1 MEALAMRVLQLAKRS
16 VTLLA
21 AVSVALIGCSDSG
34 PDVPF
39 NPAGTSADIEAVNAA
54 FGSSTFASFSSLSV
68 LFDAA
73 YTGFPLVSSSARAL
87 DIRAGNATGMRAAAI
102 RSAKRLA
109 ALRPAPP
116 NNSFS
121 ASSAAIPSEIAGK
134 TYEYS
139 GGSYVPT
146 DRTGAPANGVR
157 FLLYAVDPVTF
168 QPVEPLVETGHVDIT
183 DLSGTTTQSARVE
196 VVSGTTTYLDYTVTA
211 SSVTG
216 RVTVIGFVTDGTHR
230 ANLNLLAT
238 LTSANSLTLVYGLDV
253 PQRDVSI
260 VLNLTAT
267 GLDTETSTFN
277 VLLSMSGPNGTLSIS
292 GQFTSTGGTLTVR
305 TGDRTLAIITVSGTA
320 EPVITG
326 ADGLPISDE
335 DAAALRRVF
344 QLAAEAFASFE
355 GLLGPVGFFLEPAA

>member
-1 MEALAMRVLQLAKRS
+1 MRVMQLAKRS

-21 AVSVALIGCSDSG
+21 AVTVVLTGCGDSG

-73 YTGFPLVSSSARAL
+73 YPTPLIASSAAAM
-87 DIRAGNATGMRAAAI
+87 DIRAHGPAGMRAAAI

-109 ALRPAPP
+109 ALLPTAAHK
-116 NNSFS
+116 SFS

-139 GGSYVPT
+139 GGTYVPT

-168 QPVEPLVETGHVDIT
+168 APVEPLVETGHVDIT
-183 DLSGTTTQSARVE
+183 DLSGTSTQAARVQ
-196 VVSGTTTYLDYTVTA
+196 VVSGTTPYLDYTVVANSAT
-211 SSVTG
+211 
-216 RVTVIGFVTDGTHR
+216 VTVIGFVTDGNHQ
-230 ANLNLLAT
+230 ANFNLRAT
-238 LTSANSLTLVYGLDV
+238 LNSAGTLTLVYGLDV

-260 VLNLTAT
+260 DLNLTASDLGAEGGT
-267 GLDTETSTFN
+267 VDLI
-277 VLLSMSGPNGTLSIS
+277 VSMSGPNGTVTMS
-292 GQFTSTGGTLTVR
+292 GQFTSTGAALTVR
-305 TGDRTLAIITVSGTA
+305 TGGRVFATITATGGA

-326 ADGLPISDE
+326 ADGLPITDE
-335 DAAALRRVF
+335 DAAALQSIF
-344 QLAAEAFASFE
+344 ELTSGAFTSFDQMTA
-355 GLLGPVGFFLEPAA
+355 PVTFFLEPAA